1 MSQVLDELRYNES
14 HEWVREE
21 DDGTVTIG
29 ITDHAQAQLGDL
41 VYVELPEVG
50 RVVSANDSLGVVE
63 SVKAASDVYSP
74 IGGRIVAV
82 NEALPRGAG
91 GRERDV
97 TAGCT
102 ETTERPED
110 WSRSLD
116 CDVPQGSGARRGSVP
131 RRDCRRGVHL
141 PQAFT
146 ATRWAL
152 RAMGTQNP
160 IANHNP

>member
-63 SVKAASDVYSP
+63 
-74 IGGRIVAV
+74 
-82 NEALPRGAG
+82 
-91 GRERDV
+91 
-97 TAGCT
+97 
-102 ETTERPED
+102 
-110 WSRSLD
+110 
-116 CDVPQGSGARRGSVP
+116 
-131 RRDCRRGVHL
+131 
-141 PQAFT
+141 
-146 ATRWAL
+146 
-152 RAMGTQNP
+152 
-160 IANHNP
+160 